1 MDKKLE
7 GYTNRILE
15 IVGDYFKPKDDN
27 MSMEEITNFMIDLRA
42 VIRKVLEGKWKGN
55 QMNHLRIIKGE
66 EV

>member
-42 VIRKVLEGKWKGN
+42 VIRKVLEGK
-55 QMNHLRIIKGE
+55 
-66 EV
+66 

>member
-1 MDKKLE
+1 VLLIKIEEGKMDKKLE

-42 VIRKVLEGKWKGN
+42 VIRKVLEGK
-55 QMNHLRIIKGE
+55 
-66 EV
+66 

>member
-1 MDKKLE
+1 VLPIKIGGRKMDKKLE

-42 VIRKVLEGKWKGN
+42 VIRKVLEGK
-55 QMNHLRIIKGE
+55 
-66 EV
+66 